1 MPVATSM
8 LMKTHNRN
16 RPFRAFIYIPGK
28 KNISSFSDSIAH
40 AFPFISVKVNDND
53 VKS

>member
-1 MPVATSM
+1 MPLATSM

-16 RPFRAFIYIPGK
+16 GPFRAFIYIPGK
-28 KNISSFSDSIAH
+28 KNISTFSGSNAY